1 MFSTFLTFLAAIA
14 ALCLMVLVWVAI
26 DRLANKTL
34 GERNRCCHSLDNE
47 ADNDNTGG
55 CCGKHASCPVA
66 DEDKPDDDCQDQKK

>member
-34 GERNRCCHSLDNE
+34 GERNRCCHSLDNDAE
-47 ADNDNTGG
+47 DTTGG
-55 CCGKHASCPVA
+55 CCGKHAACPVA
-66 DEDKPDDDCQDQKK
+66 DENNPEDDCQDKEK